1 MNVHLFLQ
9 LSETNSGPT
18 FCVKDPGLNGG
29 YGGVLRKKQI
39 VRADQAV
46 EAEEGLLNLQRGGG
60 PGVGVRL
67 EEFGLGWPMR
77 SGVNDAESAAR
88 CVEEDH

>member
-1 MNVHLFLQ
+1 ME

-18 FCVKDPGLNGG
+18 FRIKDPGLNGGYG

-60 PGVGVRL
+60 PGVGVGL
-67 EEFGLGWPMR
+67 EEFGLGRLMR
-77 SGVNDAESAAR
+77 A
-88 CVEEDH
+88 